1 MLHDALQTEGIVK
14 FRVELVWKEG
24 DENATSSIFLTSD
37 GRVILQGRAISDEAR
52 RALALPTKGD
62 MISVD
67 PTPIHPI
74 KNILQPIRPQPIR
87 SHLKLPPPPL
97 LLS

>member
-24 DENATSSIFLTSD
+24 DENAASSIFLTSD
-37 GRVILQGRAISDEAR
+37 GRVILQGRAISDEER
-52 RALALPTKGD
+52 WALALPTKGD

-67 PTPIHPI
+67 RNLIRAI
-74 KNILQPIRPQPIR
+74 KDML
-87 SHLKLPPPPL
+87 
-97 LLS
+97 